1 MMWGW
6 PGMMG
11 FGGLGMIFGSIW
23 FIAII
28 AGIVFFI
35 VWLVKRS
42 GYAATDKGY
51 AATDRAGNRSLEIL
65 KERYAKSELTKEQYE
80 NMRKDL
86 S

>member
-11 FGGLGMIFGSIW
+11 FGGLGMIFGFIW
-23 FIAII
+23 FIAIM

-35 VWLVKRS
+35 VWIVKRF
-42 GYAATDKGY
+42 GYVATDKTG
-51 AATDRAGNRSLEIL
+51 TLSLEIL

-80 NMRKDL
+80 NIKKDL
-86 S
+86 M

>member
-11 FGGLGMIFGSIW
+11 FGGLGMIFVFIW

-35 VWLVKRS
+35 VWIVKRS
-42 GYAATDKGY
+42 GYAATDKKG
-51 AATDRAGNRSLEIL
+51 TLSLEIL

-80 NMRKDL
+80 NMKKDL
-86 S
+86 L

>member
-1 MMWGW
+1 MK
-6 PGMMG
+6 G
-11 FGGLGMIFGSIW
+11 FGGIGMIFGLIW
-23 FIAII
+23 FIAIM

-35 VWLVKRS
+35 VWIVKRS
-42 GYAATDKGY
+42 GYAASDKTG
-51 AATDRAGNRSLEIL
+51 TLSLEIL

>member
-1 MMWGW
+1 MMYGW

-35 VWLVKRS
+35 VWLVKRT
-42 GYAATDKGY
+42 GYAATDK
-51 AATDRAGNRSLEIL
+51 AGNRSLEII